1 MMLSPAALE
10 RRFVLLTALRWLP
23 VGLLIP
29 ISVLYALDR
38 GLGIAELG
46 LAASIQGIVVLILEL
61 PSGGLA
67 DSWGRRPVLIAASSV
82 SLIAVVTLS
91 FAQSFPA
98 FVAVYALQGVFRAL
112 DSGALEAW
120 FADAAIAAGGRAT
133 VDKGLAA
140 AGAAIGIG
148 IGGGAILSSG
158 ITLIAPALGVDPLQL
173 PIWMSA
179 ALTAGY
185 LGVVIA
191 FVHEDRIA
199 RASTTL
205 ATALRGV
212 PRMLGDGIRLLRSSR
227 ILRALIGVELFWGFG
242 MYAFES
248 LTPVKLADVVGDA
261 DAAAA
266 MLGPVTAA
274 GWLLFSGGSAL
285 MRALSGRFNVALM
298 AALFR
303 VLQGATVVALGLV
316 AGPTGVI
323 VAFIACYAAH
333 GASNPLHNTLL
344 HAQVTGQNRATV
356 LSMNSMIAF
365 PAGSLGAIVLG
376 GIAGGVSLTTAFIV
390 AGIVLALAAPLYLPA
405 WRAGRVV
412 TD

>member
-120 FADAAIAAGGRAT
+120 FADAAIASGSRAT

-158 ITLIAPALGVDPLQL
+158 ITLIAPALGVDQ
-173 PIWMSA
+173 I
-179 ALTAGY
+179 G
-185 LGVVIA
+185 
-191 FVHEDRIA
+191 
-199 RASTTL
+199 RAH
-205 ATALRGV
+205 V
-212 PRMLGDGIRLLRSSR
+212 
-227 ILRALIGVELFWGFG
+227 
-242 MYAFES
+242 
-248 LTPVKLADVVGDA
+248 
-261 DAAAA
+261 
-266 MLGPVTAA
+266 
-274 GWLLFSGGSAL
+274 
-285 MRALSGRFNVALM
+285 
-298 AALFR
+298 
-303 VLQGATVVALGLV
+303 
-316 AGPTGVI
+316 
-323 VAFIACYAAH
+323 
-333 GASNPLHNTLL
+333 
-344 HAQVTGQNRATV
+344 
-356 LSMNSMIAF
+356 
-365 PAGSLGAIVLG
+365 
-376 GIAGGVSLTTAFIV
+376 
-390 AGIVLALAAPLYLPA
+390 
-405 WRAGRVV
+405 
-412 TD
+412 